1 MVTTEE
7 IKEKIKAKENKIK
20 RYQNRI
26 NQYQQKCTFKNN
38 QGKFYRELNSGGR
51 NFETTEIHD
60 RKEAQEFWGSI
71 CGERKEHQKDVEW
84 LEHFKGAF
92 EYKEEQEEVEIT
104 PETIKKILR
113 EIPN

>member
-7 IKEKIKAKENKIK
+7 IKEKIKAKKNKIK

-26 NQYQQKCTFKNN
+26 NQYQQNCTFKNN
-38 QGKFYRELNSGGR
+38 QGKLYRELNSGGR
-51 NFETTEIHD
+51 NFEMTEIHD
-60 RKEAQEFWGSI
+60 RKVAQEFWGSI
-71 CGERKEHQKDVEW
+71 CGERKEHQKVEW

-92 EYKEEQEEVEIT
+92 EYKEEEEVEIT